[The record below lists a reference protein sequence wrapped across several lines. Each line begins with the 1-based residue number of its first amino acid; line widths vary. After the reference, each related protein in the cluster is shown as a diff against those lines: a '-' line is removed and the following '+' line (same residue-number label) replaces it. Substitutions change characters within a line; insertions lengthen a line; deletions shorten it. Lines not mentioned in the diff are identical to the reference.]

1 MSEAGNPTSTLLPEQ
16 LHAVAEKLRK
26 GETVA
31 PITVRE
37 FLRWFGAQRRGIYI
51 VESISQALTN
61 LQLITEP
68 DFREPWIDG
77 EIQFKLGYAQPE
89 TEGGTAK
96 PDQSNGRSSEGGG
109 EPRTP
114 TPDPTFRIGRLPTA
128 SRGVTSVA
136 PDAEIALAITIML
149 QNDYSQLPVMIGERT
164 VKGVVS
170 WKSIARCMALGAE
183 YRLVRHC
190 MDRGYEFREDT
201 HLFDAIA
208 TIIDVGYVLVR
219 DGRQRIAGI
228 VTASDLSQQFHQ
240 MTEPF
245 LLLSEIERHVRK
257 LLDGKVTDDE
267 LREARDPSDSGRD
280 IKRVDNLTLGECTRL
295 VDNPQVWIKL
305 DLPFIHR
312 QTVTDSLKKI
322 TGIRNDVM
330 HFNPDPLEEY
340 KALLIKFSR
349 FLQQIDEIKAR

>member
-114 TPDPTFRIGRLPTA
+114 TPGHAHAVPVVPKDASALWVEIDLARPLRLSVPTIRFDRSGRL
-128 SRGVTSVA
+128 
-136 PDAEIALAITIML
+136 
-149 QNDYSQLPVMIGERT
+149 
-164 VKGVVS
+164 
-170 WKSIARCMALGAE
+170 
-183 YRLVRHC
+183 
-190 MDRGYEFREDT
+190 F
-201 HLFDAIA
+201 
-208 TIIDVGYVLVR
+208 
-219 DGRQRIAGI
+219 
-228 VTASDLSQQFHQ
+228 
-240 MTEPF
+240 
-245 LLLSEIERHVRK
+245 
-257 LLDGKVTDDE
+257 
-267 LREARDPSDSGRD
+267 
-280 IKRVDNLTLGECTRL
+280 
-295 VDNPQVWIKL
+295 
-305 DLPFIHR
+305 
-312 QTVTDSLKKI
+312 
-322 TGIRNDVM
+322 
-330 HFNPDPLEEY
+330 
-340 KALLIKFSR
+340 
-349 FLQQIDEIKAR
+349 